1 MAQSAARKVHYDY
14 SSYQAVN
21 GSLALD
27 LDHQEREY
35 LLRHAGEV
43 VARPTAAPEVQSR
56 PRTRVEQRTAV
67 KTQSRM
73 SLLPLVGFAMVAVLM
88 VGVLCSYIQLTQ
100 ISHSVVSME
109 KELAALK
116 EENLA
121 LTTQYEMT
129 FDFAAVKGF
138 AEANGMSK
146 ISSGQIYYVD
156 LSEGDNAV
164 AYHNETA
171 SLGQQVLAGV
181 QGGVSAVVEYFR

>member
-1 MAQSAARKVHYDY
+1 MAQTTARKVHYNY
-14 SSYQAVN
+14 SSRQAVN

-35 LLRHAGEV
+35 LLRHAGEA
-43 VARPTAAPEVQSR
+43 VAQPTAAPEVYTR

-67 KTQSRM
+67 KTQTRM
-73 SLLPLVGFAMVAVLM
+73 SALPLVGFAMVAVLM

-100 ISHSVVSME
+100 ISHSVVGME

-138 AEANGMSK
+138 AETNGMSK

-156 LSEGDNAV
+156 LSEGDSAV
-164 AYHNETA
+164 AYHSEES
-171 SLGQQVLAGV
+171 SLGQQVLAGI
-181 QGGVSAVVEYFR
+181 QGGVAAVVEYFR